1 MIKGKLVKF
10 QPLKTG
16 GVSIMIDSAKEYLHE
31 MVDLQ
36 DAEVIIQPMQIDLE
50 ETQTDKKELLAKILS
65 QLEEIRQ
72 RVEKEL

>member
-36 DAEVIIQPMQIDLE
+36 DAEVIIMPMQKDLE
-50 ETQTDKKELLAKILS
+50 PDKAAVFADIRNS
-65 QLEEIRQ
+65 LEVIMKRLEG
-72 RVEKEL
+72 L

>member
-36 DAEVIIQPMQIDLE
+36 DAEVIIQPVQKDLE
-50 ETQTDKKELLAKILS
+50 IQTDKKELMVKILT
-65 QLEEIRQ
+65 QLGEIRQ